1 MYTAR
6 MDLPSENWVI
16 ANIIGIGIY
25 MALCAA
31 FDMFLG
37 LPITARSYAFLASTY
52 AIFTVVDVY
61 FYHHKAALREEKK
74 SIGRQLRDMM
84 GSIGACAVILAL
96 GAVYVLH
103 QRRRAA
109 ARLAAALQEL
119 STKKK

>member
-1 MYTAR
+1 
-6 MDLPSENWVI
+6 MDIPSENWII
-16 ANIIGIGIY
+16 ANTIGIGIC

-31 FDMFLG
+31 FDIFLS
-37 LPITARSYAFLASTY
+37 LPITARSYAFLAAMY
-52 AIFTVVDVY
+52 AVLTVADFY

-84 GSIGACAVILAL
+84 GSIGACAVVLAL

-109 ARLAAALQEL
+109 ARLAAVLQDL
-119 STKKK
+119 SAKKK